1 MYFCVTH
8 NKFIASLTVMS
19 NSTFK
24 YYWFVY
30 IKLVLRVLPQSDLP
44 QSDLPQI
51 DLPQIDLPQS
61 DLPQIDL
68 PQSDSQSFHF
78 SLFCHI
84 MSKSLLFG
92 IKPRTL
98 TLCSLCS
105 ATELWQLDKHHPL
118 QSSLCTAQVLLIQV
132 EILDGQQS
140 LAIEARTPVIFSISQ
155 E

>member
-1 MYFCVTH
+1 
-8 NKFIASLTVMS
+8 MS

-68 PQSDSQSFHF
+68 PQSDFPQSDLPQSDSQSFHF

-105 ATELWQLDKHHPL
+105 ATEL
-118 QSSLCTAQVLLIQV
+118 
-132 EILDGQQS
+132 
-140 LAIEARTPVIFSISQ
+140 
-155 E
+155 